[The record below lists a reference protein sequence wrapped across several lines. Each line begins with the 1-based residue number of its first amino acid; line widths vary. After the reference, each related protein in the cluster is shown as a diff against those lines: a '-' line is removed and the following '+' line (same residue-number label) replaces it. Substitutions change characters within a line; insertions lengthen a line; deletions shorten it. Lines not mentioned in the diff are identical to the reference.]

1 MNVTVYE
8 CVYKLYMKQHP
19 MLCHV
24 AVLSPLDYA

>member
-1 MNVTVYE
+1 MNVTMCE

-24 AVLSPLDYA
+24 AVVSPLDYA